1 MIIKVTYNKT
11 TNELNVEGDVS
22 GISLNNGNIED
33 TADNLSFEIAVDTT
47 EYENLNNVEDIQEV
61 E

>member
-47 EYENLNNVEDIQEV
+47 EYEIDNTLEET